1 MCAPNFPAAASR
13 FAYRPGRLKASANT
27 GFPENSNRLVSK
39 RTLRFNQP
47 MSVRTQRPAGRG
59 LANVVG
65 QSLTRR
71 HCLALAIGIFTS
83 HPVAAASLDSCV
95 AGIRNAAIKAGVSR
109 AVAVKALSGVKF
121 DEKAVR
127 FSRSQPEYRT
137 PIWDYMAFLVD
148 QDRIDT
154 GLAMLK
160 KHDRVLRAI
169 EKAYGVDRYVIA
181 ALWGIESNYGQDQGD
196 FYIPHAL
203 ANIACAGRRAS
214 FFRGELITALK
225 LVSRGDLKLA
235 DLRGSWAG
243 AFGQTQFIP
252 STYRRLAVD
261 FDGDGRRDLVN
272 SVPDALASTANY
284 LKKAGWRSGQS
295 WGYEVRLPRG
305 YKGPSGRKKR
315 ASAATWATRG
325 ITGINGKK
333 PSGKA
338 SAGLIGPAGTKG
350 PAFLVFGNFNALYSY
365 NAAESYA
372 LAISHLS
379 DRLKGGKALKT
390 PWPTSDPGLS
400 RAQRLDLQILL
411 IGQGYDIGEADGR
424 IGPVTRA
431 AIKKAQANF
440 GMKQT
445 GRPGTKIY
453 RALGGR

>member
-1 MCAPNFPAAASR
+1 MI
-13 FAYRPGRLKASANT
+13 GRSPKRCLSAL
-27 GFPENSNRLVSK
+27 FI
-39 RTLRFNQP
+39 
-47 MSVRTQRPAGRG
+47 
-59 LANVVG
+59 VG
-65 QSLTRR
+65 
-71 HCLALAIGIFTS
+71 ALAG
-83 HPVAAASLDSCV
+83 HPATAASLNSCV
-95 AGIRNAAIKAGVSR
+95 AGIRNAAIKAGVDR
-109 AVAVKALSGVKF
+109 AVATKALSGVKY

-127 FSRSQPEYRT
+127 FSRSQPEYHT

-148 QDRIDT
+148 RERIDT
-154 GLAMLK
+154 GRAMMK
-160 KHDRVLRAI
+160 KHNRVLRAV

-181 ALWGIESNYGQDQGD
+181 ALWGIESNYGRDQGD
-196 FYIPHAL
+196 FFIPHAL
-203 ANIACAGRRAS
+203 ANVVCAGRKPA
-214 FFRGELITALK
+214 FFRKELIQALK

-235 DLRGSWAG
+235 DLYGSWAG

-261 FDGDGRRDLVN
+261 FDGDGRRDLVH

-284 LKKAGWRSGQS
+284 LKKAGWRSGQR

-315 ASAATWATRG
+315 ASASTWATRG
-325 ITGINGKK
+325 ITRIDGKR

-338 SAGLIGPAGTKG
+338 SAGLILLAGARG
-350 PAFLVFGNFNALYSY
+350 PAFLVFGNFNAIYSY

-379 DRLKGGKALKT
+379 DRLKRGKPFKT

-400 RAQRLDLQILL
+400 RAQRLGLQKLL
-411 IGQGYDIGEADGR
+411 IRHGFDIGEADGR

-431 AIKKAQANF
+431 AIRKAEAKF
-440 GMKQT
+440 AMPQT
-445 GRPGTKIY
+445 GRPGMKIY

>member
-1 MCAPNFPAAASR
+1 M
-13 FAYRPGRLKASANT
+13 
-27 GFPENSNRLVSK
+27 EMIV
-39 RTLRFNQP
+39 
-47 MSVRTQRPAGRG
+47 
-59 LANVVG
+59 
-65 QSLTRR
+65 QSLKRCL
-71 HCLALAIGIFTS
+71 CLAFAIVTLAG
-83 HPVAAASLDSCV
+83 HPVAAASLESCV

-109 AVAVKALSGVKF
+109 AVAAKALGGVRF

-127 FSRSQPEYRT
+127 FSRTQPEYRT

-148 QDRIDT
+148 QERIDT
-154 GLAMLK
+154 GRAMMK
-160 KHDRVLRAI
+160 RHDRVLRAV

-181 ALWGIESNYGQDQGD
+181 ALWGIESNYGRDQGD

-203 ANIACAGRRAS
+203 ANVACAGRKAD
-214 FFRGELITALK
+214 FFRNELIQALK

-261 FDGDGRRDLVN
+261 FDGDGRRDLVH

-284 LKKAGWRSGQS
+284 LKQAGWRSGQS

-315 ASAATWATRG
+315 ASAATWAKRG
-325 ITGINGKK
+325 ITAITGRK

-338 SAGLIGPAGTKG
+338 SAALLLPAGAKG

-372 LAISHLS
+372 LAIGHLS
-379 DRLKGGKALKT
+379 DRLKRGKPLQT

-400 RAQRLDLQILL
+400 RAQRLDLQKRL
-411 IGQGYDIGEADGR
+411 IRHGYDIGEADGR

-431 AIKKAQANF
+431 AIKKAEARY
-440 GMKQT
+440 GMPQT

>member
-1 MCAPNFPAAASR
+1 MI
-13 FAYRPGRLKASANT
+13 GRSLK
-27 GFPENSNRLVSK
+27 R
-39 RTLRFNQP
+39 
-47 MSVRTQRPAGRG
+47 
-59 LANVVG
+59 
-65 QSLTRR
+65 SL
-71 HCLALAIGIFTS
+71 CLAFAIAALAG
-83 HPVAAASLDSCV
+83 HPVTAASLGSCV
-95 AGIRNAAIKAGVSR
+95 AGIRNAAITAGVSR
-109 AVAVKALSGVKF
+109 AVATKALTGVKF

-137 PIWDYMAFLVD
+137 PIWDYMAFLID
-148 QDRIDT
+148 KDRIDT
-154 GLAMLK
+154 GLAMMK
-160 KHDRVLRAI
+160 RHDNVLRAV
-169 EKAYGVDRYVIA
+169 EKAYGVDRYVIV
-181 ALWGIESNYGQDQGD
+181 ALWGIESNYGKDQGD

-203 ANIACAGRRAS
+203 ANVACAGRKPD
-214 FFRGELITALK
+214 FFRRELIQALK

-252 STYRRLAVD
+252 STYQRLAVD
-261 FDGDGRRDLVN
+261 FDGDGRRDLVH

-284 LKKAGWRSGQS
+284 LKRAGWRSGQS

-315 ASAATWATRG
+315 ASAASWATRG
-325 ITGINGKK
+325 VTGINGKK
-333 PSGKA
+333 PSGKV
-338 SAGLIGPAGTKG
+338 SAALILPAGTKG
-350 PAFLVFGNFNALYSY
+350 PAFLIFSNFNALYSY

-379 DRLKGGKALKT
+379 ERLKGGRPIAT

-400 RAQRLDLQILL
+400 RAQRLDLQKLL
-411 IGQGYDIGEADGR
+411 IRHGYDIGEADGR

-431 AIKKAQANF
+431 AIRQAEAKF
-440 GMKQT
+440 GMPQT